1 MRLWET
7 IREDSVKTGK
17 QVDKILVMMIA
28 IILAGLCMIGVVYAA
43 PGGDD
48 TSGSNSFVNKNSAG
62 VDINITA
69 FSGMLADS
77 FNDIMTDVNTN
88 YDMRI
93 MLLEK
98 MDDTSKNNRRLSNI
112 GNVIGLASNV
122 AIDDSDN
129 NSIFAGGVDAASR
142 RLTLGKIE
150 GLYGYDAEK
159 LGNSALAQYIV
170 FGSALNYLGIDEF
183 RDASGNADGMRM
195 VIGYA
200 TYIVFIL
207 AYSASGILGF
217 VVEIMDRINVF
228 GWLHNALMSNSTNLA
243 DDLTNGVAINGNN
256 MVLNDTGNGVQSI
269 IRQGSLMNDIK
280 SVYQNLV
287 QYRWVVLGLMLVLFV
302 GSITVFKSKQMGA
315 QATNQT
321 RLRNLGLRVVIACIG
336 LPLVGMVFSTTLGLV
351 RDGFTD
357 TKYIIT
363 DFIYTE
369 FLDYEDWLVTEP
381 GKAFEGLDGLTVVYD
396 TSSQSMKITSTSANA
411 GSADAFG
418 DAGIGGA
425 GNNNPST
432 LNASQLVYMINQK
445 MYNFLPDEYTN
456 VGHTSESYMSE
467 MMSNETGVRP
477 KDVYGTIIDRSKADN
492 GNRTAL
498 TEEQQQAAYAKARDL
513 ILGYARGNT
522 VVADALDSRYQT
534 AFNWAV
540 KDIIDALALSNAN
553 IREDLKDPDDPNNTT
568 IAILIERIFN
578 NSAAS
583 SRLWAH
589 YYVKA
594 DEYREEEAAAYG
606 DLIVEVSGIPIFP
619 EFNTGSGG
627 RGNSYLTVSDREMG
641 GGQAFMKHIL
651 NAATMD
657 DNDLPG
663 VGAYFTPVEAN
674 ALKVSAASDENG
686 NQLPRVSESD
696 TSTASKRYFTY
707 AFKYDGEGM
716 STMALYNYL
725 HSKFSLGTV
734 DIYTPDQTT
743 NSGVST
749 MHYSI
754 STPYSGV
761 PEVIQLVYTVVL
773 LFSIG
778 IIGWVFGMS
787 LMLNVIMTMFKA
799 VPAIF
804 KMAIGSIQGFV
815 EALLTVLSIV
825 AELFVTLLL
834 YTYSVKIID
843 FILAVMDF
851 IIKKI
856 MDAFFKVDGET
867 LSIISNLASMVF
879 ILWGV
884 FELIRWRQA
893 ITISIKSMLT
903 HVLNQAFG
911 TSAAMPTGASNGM
924 LKAAAIGGAAAMTA
938 GALADQGTLD
948 DVINDMTQS
957 DLGSDLSE
965 KLKEGDYD
973 GAWNDIKDYANGDY
987 DVRGG
992 SSADKLAKERGLEP
1006 MYNENG
1012 NRVKN
1017 ENGENMY
1024 KDSEGNQYAASEI
1037 GEMPNGYQE
1046 LTEDQQAELDRLDD
1060 DIEAARAAGDEDRVK
1075 ELEMER
1081 AERAAKYRTGNYK
1094 KAMEAGVADYAT
1106 YEKTLADSEK
1116 AQESAG
1122 YKPDSVDAVT
1132 TIPEE
1137 PSKELEPEAKAA
1149 YVATR
1154 KGDAAALRT
1163 AAETYNGQGLT
1174 ADQAAEIDQMV
1185 LNGASE
1191 TDIATAIDG
1200 FAQQNFGDDYQAVVA
1215 KMNEAAGRSGNVT
1228 YGSNDNS
1235 DGNAR
1240 TVHVASAGGDGAM
1253 AYNVTD
1259 NNANAGTQ
1267 TIAVMESGDGATN
1280 YVNTTAGG
1288 GMQNT
1293 IQTMDMGSA
1302 NTPADA
1308 ISYAGM
1314 YNSMAAMVRTS
1325 GGEVQGGKG
1334 GTTVVTVTEMAAKA
1348 SQMQMADNNIEVNRL
1363 SYGDSG
1369 NATIGNAMVT
1379 TQIEAIGQAAASGQ
1393 TIDMPAY
1400 TPISVS
1406 SAVGQAT
1413 GVTTYDVVNV
1423 EGGNGNQVALQA
1435 TGGAEGGQSEIRIN
1449 YSGNPNNGGINA
1461 APNGELNMIDKATDF
1476 AKFLYAVDTVR
1487 DIITGDGGDKA

>member
-17 QVDKILVMMIA
+17 QADKVLVMMIA
-28 IILAGLCMIGVVYAA
+28 IILAGLCMIGVVHAA
-43 PGGDD
+43 PAGDD
-48 TSGSNSFVNKNSAG
+48 NSGSNSFVNKNSAG

-77 FNDIMTDVNTN
+77 FNDIMTDVSTNQDLRLAVLMNLDNTG
-88 YDMRI
+88 
-93 MLLEK
+93 
-98 MDDTSKNNRRLSNI
+98 NNSDRMSTI
-112 GNVIGLASNV
+112 GNVLGLKSNV
-122 AIDDSDN
+122 SIDKEDN
-129 NSIFAGGVDAASR
+129 NAIFAGGVDVASR
-142 RLTLGKIE
+142 RLTLAKIE
-150 GLYGYDAEK
+150 GLYGYDEG
-159 LGNSALAQYIV
+159 LLETSAMAQYIV

-183 RDASGNADGMRM
+183 RDATGNADGMRM

-200 TYIVFIL
+200 MYIVFIL
-207 AYSASGILGF
+207 AYSAAGILGF
-217 VVEIMDRINVF
+217 VVDIMDRINVF
-228 GWLHNALMSNSTNLA
+228 GWLHNKLMDNSGNL
-243 DDLTNGVAINGNN
+243 
-256 MVLNDTGNGVQSI
+256 VLNELGNGPQNI
-269 IRQGSLMNDIK
+269 IRDSGTDKSLMHVVQTI
-280 SVYQNLV
+280 YQNLV
-287 QYRWVVLGLMLVLFV
+287 QYRWVVLGLMLVLFI

-351 RDGFTD
+351 RDGFND
-357 TKYIIT
+357 TGYIIT
-363 DFIYTE
+363 DFIYTQ
-369 FLDYEDWLVTEP
+369 FLDYEDWLLTEP
-381 GKAFEGLDGLTVVYD
+381 GRAFEGLEELEVEYD
-396 TSSQSMKITSTSANA
+396 TSGQSMKITSEKANTGSAN
-411 GSADAFG
+411 SLN
-418 DAGIGGA
+418 GGTTST
-425 GNNNPST
+425 NNENS
-432 LNASQLVYMINQK
+432 LNASQLIYMINQK
-445 MYNFLPDEYTN
+445 MYKFLPEDYSN
-456 VGHTSESYMSE
+456 VGHTSETYMAE
-467 MMSNETGVRP
+467 ASNGNPE
-477 KDVYGTIIDRSKADN
+477 DVYSTILDRAKDN
-492 GNRTAL
+492 LNGSLYESDAEMR
-498 TEEQQQAAYAKARDL
+498 QDAYKKARDL

-522 VVADALDSRYQT
+522 VVADTLDSRYQV

-540 KDIIDALALSNAN
+540 DQIYQEVGGYSST
-553 IREDLKDPDDPNNTT
+553 DPDDPNTT
-568 IAILIERIFN
+568 TVAILIERIFN
-578 NSAAS
+578 NTAAS
-583 SRLWAH
+583 SRLWSH
-589 YYVKA
+589 YYS
-594 DEYREEEAAAYG
+594 DTGMRNEQAAAYG
-606 DLIVEVSGIPIFP
+606 DLIVEVNGLPIFP
-619 EFNTGSGG
+619 PFRTMASADAAYGSDD
-627 RGNSYLTVSDREMG
+627 SYLTVTNRQG
-641 GGQAFMKHIL
+641 GSIKPFMNSIL
-651 NAATMD
+651 NTSYMSQSSS
-657 DNDLPG
+657 NI
-663 VGAYFTPVEAN
+663 GAYFTPV
-674 ALKVSAASDENG
+674 SAP
-686 NQLPRVSESD
+686 LHVSEATVTSSAD
-696 TSTASKRYFTY
+696 ASTATAKKYMTY
-707 AFKYDGEGM
+707 KFKYDGSGM

-734 DIYTPDQTT
+734 DIYTPDLTT

-754 STPYSGV
+754 TTPYSGV

-787 LMLNVIMTMFKA
+787 LMLNVLMTMFKSI
-799 VPAIF
+799 PAIF

-825 AELFVTLLL
+825 AELLVTLLL
-834 YTYSVKIID
+834 YTYAVQIID

-851 IIKKI
+851 IIKYI
-856 MDAFFKVDGET
+856 MNAFFNTDGET
-867 LSIISNLASMVF
+867 LSIISNLASMFF

-992 SSADKLAKERGLEP
+992 SAMDQLAKERGLEP
-1006 MYNENG
+1006 MYNDDG
-1012 NRVKN
+1012 KRVKN

-1024 KDSEGNQYAASEI
+1024 KDEDGNQYAASEI

-1060 DIEAARAAGDEDRVK
+1060 DIEAARAAGNEDKAR
-1075 ELEMER
+1075 ELEMRR
-1081 AERAAKYRTGNYK
+1081 AELAAGYRTGNYK

-1116 AQESAG
+1116 AQDTAG

-1163 AAETYNGQGLT
+1163 AAETYNGQGLK

-1200 FAQQNFGDDYQAVVA
+1200 FAQQNFGDDYQAVIS

-1302 NTPADA
+1302 NTPSDA

-1363 SYGDSG
+1363 SYGDSS

-1393 TIDMPAY
+1393 TIDVPAY

-1487 DIITGDGGDKA
+1487 DIITGDGDKT